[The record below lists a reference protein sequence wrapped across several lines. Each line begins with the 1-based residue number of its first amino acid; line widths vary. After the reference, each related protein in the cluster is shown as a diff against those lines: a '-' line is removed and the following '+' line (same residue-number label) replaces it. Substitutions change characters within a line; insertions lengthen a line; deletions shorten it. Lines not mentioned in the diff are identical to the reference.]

1 MATGDSSPRVPP
13 ATPSLGQL
21 VRSGVRL
28 MVWGRSDMG
37 QLGLQAFGRS
47 EFLGGS
53 IWTPTQLETLED
65 KDVVGLAGGAFHTAF
80 VTADGELYTSGC
92 NDNGQLGRRTP
103 GGSSSARPTHVTALE
118 SYNVAAAGCGATH
131 TMVLTEQ
138 GGVLGWGGNEF
149 GQTGCGSE
157 GPDQHHPRPIKG
169 LGDQRVVR
177 LAVGAN
183 HALML
188 SGSGGVFAVG
198 QGSFGALGQGEGLL
212 ENRSTPVPVLPL
224 MPLGVVQVAAG
235 ENHSAALTADGRL
248 YTWGRGKYGQLGHGD
263 WGNRPRP
270 VQVASLRGIRTKQVS
285 CGADHTLV
293 LAEAEAETEGKGG
306 TGGADSSACRSL
318 VYSFGRGTW
327 GATGLG
333 STDNTCRPSRVQG
346 LESQD
351 VVQVSAGSRHSLAL
365 SASHQV
371 FAFGN
376 NDFGQLGLDP
386 GLMSNGR
393 GLPDTFHSS
402 GGGGEGLL
410 LVSPRRLTS
419 LPALPVL
426 AVLALGDASMVLL
439 QEARPGENMV
449 AGPHP
454 ARRAGRHLMPYD
466 LPDLRH
472 LAAAAATASE
482 DGRMVREVVA
492 AVEDVMS
499 SPGYVLALFAEGKSS
514 SSASGSGSGSA
525 SQTGTTA
532 KAGRASLHQSLGVA
546 VTQEATASRSSQEAA
561 AAAGD
566 SDKAGAEGGRGSEG
580 SVPFVPVGMD
590 VSAIQA
596 CFAALL
602 RLYNREVVAALGNS
616 LMKLLDAIFL
626 LSSTGP
632 VPGSRPASGGIPV
645 GLGGI
650 AGGSGGSG
658 ARSVLGTTVATP
670 AAGASLRSFTGA
682 AAAGVGVGAGSG
694 DSVAGARLSLLR
706 VLFVVFQCPL
716 LSGSGMGLGLSSSLA
731 SRLISVALRLPG
743 DALQLLCTWL
753 VSLPLELLGGRVVR
767 PLQQYLSKLAEGGMV
782 GPDGRAEVL
791 AAARV
796 MAGLHAANEKAGGKL
811 PFSEFNNQ
819 QLSTHVNLRSEYLL
833 WLEVAGGRST
843 PPSGSAAA
851 AISQPLMS
859 LCQTPFL
866 LTPEAKSRILQG
878 EAHIQKEAEMNA
890 SAREALLQGFHPI
903 YALFLDISV
912 RRASIL
918 ADTAQQLASRPPHH
932 LKRPLRVSF
941 VSQGVA
947 EEGVDQGG
955 VSREFFQLLVAEIFQ
970 PQFGM
975 FTYSE
980 ESRTFWFN
988 TSACLDDGAAG
999 EFRMVGLVLGLAIY
1013 NGVILDVHF
1022 PKAVYKKLLGEPV
1035 GLPEMEEAFP
1045 TLGRSLRAVLAMDPD
1060 QVEDALCRNFEV
1072 QYDYFGEQRTVPLI
1086 PGGTSI
1092 PVTGANRAQ
1101 YVQRLVEWTLNESV
1115 ETQFRA
1121 FAYGFHQVCGGP
1133 ALSLFRHEE
1142 LELLICGLPHLD
1154 FGALEANA
1162 RYEGGYHRQHP
1173 TIVML
1178 WQLINEMDLDQ
1189 KRRFLSF
1196 TTGCDRA
1203 PVAGLGALVLVIQ
1216 RAGPDTDRLPTA
1228 HTCFNALVLPEY
1240 SSRAKMKA
1248 KLLTAIENAQGF
1260 GLK

>member
-1 MATGDSSPRVPP
+1 MATGDSSLRAPP

-21 VRSGVRL
+21 VRSGLRL

-37 QLGLQAFGRS
+37 QLGLQGYGGS
-47 EFLGGS
+47 DFLGGS
-53 IWTPTQLETLED
+53 IWTPTQLETLKD
-65 KDVVGLAGGAFHTAF
+65 KDVVGMAGGAFHVAF
-80 VTADGELYTSGC
+80 VSADGELYTSGC
-92 NDNGQLGRRTP
+92 NDNGQLGRRTT

-118 SYNVAAAGCGATH
+118 SYNVVAAGCGATH
-131 TMVLTEQ
+131 TMVLTDQ

-149 GQTGCGSE
+149 GQTGCGNE

-183 HALML
+183 HALLL

-235 ENHSAALTADGRL
+235 ENHSAALTADGQL

-293 LAEAEAETEGKGG
+293 LAEAEAEAG
-306 TGGADSSACRSL
+306 TGGADSSACRRL

-346 LESQD
+346 LESED

-365 SASHQV
+365 STSHQV

-386 GLMSNGR
+386 GLVSNGR
-393 GLPDTFHSS
+393 GPPGGFHS
-402 GGGGEGLL
+402 GGGDV
-410 LVSPRRLTS
+410 VSPRRLTS

-439 QEARPGENMV
+439 QEARPGENVV

-472 LAAAAATASE
+472 LAAAAATASA
-482 DGRMVREVVA
+482 DGRMVRDVVT
-492 AVEDVMS
+492 AVEDVLS
-499 SPGYVLALFAEGKSS
+499 SPGYVLALFADGKPS
-514 SSASGSGSGSA
+514 SSASASASGSH
-525 SQTGTTA
+525 TGTTA
-532 KAGRASLHQSLGVA
+532 IAGRASSQQSLGAA
-546 VTQEATASRSSQEAA
+546 VTHGSSTSLSILEAA
-561 AAAGD
+561 ANVGD
-566 SDKAGAEGGRGSEG
+566 SDKAGTEGGRGSEG
-580 SVPFVPVGMD
+580 SVPSVPVGMD

-626 LSSTGP
+626 LVSTGP
-632 VPGSRPASGGIPV
+632 VPGSRPPSSGGPV

-650 AGGSGGSG
+650 AGGSG
-658 ARSVLGTTVATP
+658 ARSVLGTTAATP
-670 AAGASLRSFTGA
+670 AAGASLRSFPGT
-682 AAAGVGVGAGSG
+682 AAAGLGDGAGSG

-731 SRLISVALRLPG
+731 SRLISVTLRLPG

-753 VSLPLELLGGRVVR
+753 VSLPWELLGGRVVR
-767 PLQQYLSKLAEGGMV
+767 PLQQYLSKLAEGGIV

-811 PFSEFNNQ
+811 PFSEFFNQ

-878 EAHIQKEAEMNA
+878 EAQIQKEAEMSA
-890 SAREALLQGFHPI
+890 SAREALLQGLHPI
-903 YALFLDISV
+903 SAVFLDISV

-970 PQFGM
+970 PQYGM

-988 TSACLDDGAAG
+988 TSACLEDGAAG
-999 EFRMVGLVLGLAIY
+999 EFRLVGLVLGLAIY

-1022 PKAVYKKLLGEPV
+1022 PQV
-1035 GLPEMEEAFP
+1035 GPMAS
-1045 TLGRSLRAVLAMDPD
+1045 T
-1060 QVEDALCRNFEV
+1060 
-1072 QYDYFGEQRTVPLI
+1072 
-1086 PGGTSI
+1086 
-1092 PVTGANRAQ
+1092 
-1101 YVQRLVEWTLNESV
+1101 RLV
-1115 ETQFRA
+1115 R
-1121 FAYGFHQVCGGP
+1121 YGKVPVCVRTF
-1133 ALSLFRHEE
+1133 S
-1142 LELLICGLPHLD
+1142 I
-1154 FGALEANA
+1154 
-1162 RYEGGYHRQHP
+1162 
-1173 TIVML
+1173 
-1178 WQLINEMDLDQ
+1178 
-1189 KRRFLSF
+1189 
-1196 TTGCDRA
+1196 
-1203 PVAGLGALVLVIQ
+1203 
-1216 RAGPDTDRLPTA
+1216 
-1228 HTCFNALVLPEY
+1228 
-1240 SSRAKMKA
+1240 
-1248 KLLTAIENAQGF
+1248 
-1260 GLK
+1260 

>member
-1 MATGDSSPRVPP
+1 MATGDSSVREPP
-13 ATPSLGQL
+13 ATPNLGQL

-37 QLGLQAFGRS
+37 QLGVQA
-47 EFLGGS
+47 LGGS
-53 IWTPTQLETLED
+53 DFLVGSISTPTQLEALKD
-65 KDVVGLAGGAFHTAF
+65 KDVVGLAGGAFHVAF
-80 VTADGELYTSGC
+80 VTADGELFTAGC
-92 NDNGQLGRRTP
+92 NDNGQLGRRTS

-118 SYNVAAAGCGATH
+118 SYNVVAAGCGATH
-131 TMVLTEQ
+131 TMVLTNQ

-183 HALML
+183 HALL
-188 SGSGGVFAVG
+188 LTGSGSVFAVG

-212 ENRSTPVPVLPL
+212 ENRSTLVPVLPL

-270 VQVASLRGIRTKQVS
+270 VLVASLRGVRAKQVS
-285 CGADHTLV
+285 CGGDHTLV
-293 LAEAEAETEGKGG
+293 LAEAG
-306 TGGADSSACRSL
+306 TGGAGADADSSTCRGL

-333 STDNTCRPSRVQG
+333 STDNICRPSRVQG
-346 LESQD
+346 LESEN

-365 SASHQV
+365 SASHKV

-376 NDFGQLGLDP
+376 NDFGQLGLDSDVVP
-386 GLMSNGR
+386 NGR
-393 GLPDTFHSS
+393 GPATFHSGS
-402 GGGGEGLL
+402 GDGLFL
-410 LVSPRRLTS
+410 ASPRRLTS
-419 LPALPVL
+419 LPAVPVL
-426 AVLALGDASMVLL
+426 AVLASGDASMVLL
-439 QEARPGENMV
+439 QEARPGEIV
-449 AGPHP
+449 LAGPHP
-454 ARRAGRHLMPYD
+454 GRRAGRHLMPYD
-466 LPDLRH
+466 VPDLRH

-482 DGRMVREVVA
+482 DARMMRDVVT

-499 SPGYVLALFAEGKSS
+499 SPGYLLALFADGKSS
-514 SSASGSGSGSA
+514 CSTSGSHTGKTALAPSQRSLGAAVTHGSTA
-525 SQTGTTA
+525 SISTLEAATTA
-532 KAGRASLHQSLGVA
+532 A
-546 VTQEATASRSSQEAA
+546 
-561 AAAGD
+561 D
-566 SDKAGAEGGRGSEG
+566 SDKAGAEGVGVSGGSII
-580 SVPFVPVGMD
+580 SMPVGMD

-596 CFAALL
+596 CFEALL

-616 LMKLLDAIFL
+616 LMRLLDAIFL
-626 LSSTGP
+626 LASTGA
-632 VPGSRPASGGIPV
+632 VPGSRPPSGSGPG

-650 AGGSGGSG
+650 TGGSGGNG
-658 ARSVLGTTVATP
+658 ARSVLGATTAAS
-670 AAGASLRSFTGA
+670 AAGASLRSFGVA
-682 AAAGVGVGAGSG
+682 AAAGAGDGAGAG
-694 DSVAGARLSLLR
+694 DSVASGRLSLLR
-706 VLFVVFQCPL
+706 ALFVVFQCPL

-731 SRLISVALRLPG
+731 SRLISVTLRLPG

-753 VSLPLELLGGRVVR
+753 VSLPRELLGGRVVR
-767 PLQQYLSKLAEGGMV
+767 PLQHYLNKLAEGPMA
-782 GPDGRAEVL
+782 PDGRAEVL
-791 AAARV
+791 AAARM

-811 PFSEFNNQ
+811 PFSEFYNQ

-843 PPSGSAAA
+843 PPPGSSTA
-851 AISQPLMS
+851 AISQPLVS

-890 SAREALLQGFHPI
+890 SAREALLQGLHPI
-903 YALFLDISV
+903 YAVFLDISV

-970 PQFGM
+970 PQYGM
-975 FTYSE
+975 FTYSD

-988 TSACLDDGAAG
+988 TSACLEDGAAG
-999 EFRMVGLVLGLAIY
+999 EFRLVGVVLGLAIY

-1022 PKAVYKKLLGEPV
+1022 PQTVYKKLLGEPV
-1035 GLPEMEEAFP
+1035 GLPDLEEAFP

-1240 SSRAKMKA
+1240 SSRSKMKA
-1248 KLLTAIENAQGF
+1248 KLQTAIENAQGF